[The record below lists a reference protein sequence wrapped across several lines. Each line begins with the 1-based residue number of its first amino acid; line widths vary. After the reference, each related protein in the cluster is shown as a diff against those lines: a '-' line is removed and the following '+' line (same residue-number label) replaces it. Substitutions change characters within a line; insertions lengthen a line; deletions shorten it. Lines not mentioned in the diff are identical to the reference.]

1 MCCGEDEQI
10 KLSIIMPVYNKGM
23 YLRSAIISII
33 DQCCDSIEIIL
44 VDDGSTDNSSY
55 VCDEFSTKFSWIRVL
70 HQSNSGVSAARNRGL
85 LAASGKYIL
94 FMDAD
99 DLIADSAINEILKT
113 MEHISAD
120 ICIYNYSVFQDEHFI
135 PGLEA
140 RKSEADVIVK
150 NTEDFEALFL
160 DLLESNVI
168 SNIGTKIY
176 KRSIIAGLCFIPFN
190 ICEDVSFCIDA
201 IMQSERIAYINKPIY
216 IYRQNVSGSLMSGYK
231 QNYFEAACVLIGKFN
246 RLRLHFSN
254 SVDSKKSYIKYT
266 DIVCKKILI
275 NESKL
280 SFNSFYRICLAITI
294 SEEFAML
301 FNIACHDNI
310 KNRVFY
316 IILKNKLFLI
326 IYIYYLTYTYIKKR
340 CIHS

>member
-1 MCCGEDEQI
+1 MCSGEEEQI
-10 KLSIIMPVYNKGM
+10 KLSIVMPVYNKGM

-44 VDDGSTDNSSY
+44 VDDGSTDNSSN
-55 VCDEFSTKFSWIRVL
+55 VCDELSAKFSWIRVL

-99 DLIADSAINEILKT
+99 DIIADSAINEIIKT

-120 ICIYNYSVFQDEHFI
+120 ICIYNYSVFQGEHFI
-135 PGLEA
+135 PGPEA
-140 RKSEADVIVK
+140 QKSDADVIVK

-176 KRSIIAGLCFIPFN
+176 KRSVIAGLNFIPFN

-231 QNYFEAACVLIGKFN
+231 QNYFEAASLLIGKLN
-246 RLRLHFSN
+246 RMRMRFIN
-254 SVDSKKSYIKYT
+254 SVVYEHSYIKYT
-266 DIVCKKILI
+266 DIVCKKILT
-275 NESKL
+275 NDSKL
-280 SFNSFYRICLAITI
+280 SLNNFSTTCLAITK
-294 SEEFAML
+294 SKEFAKL
-301 FNIACHDNI
+301 FSIASHDNI
-310 KNRVFY
+310 KNRLFY
-316 IILKNKLFLI
+316 RILKQRLFMF
-326 IYIYYLTYTYIKKR
+326 IYIYYQIY
-340 CIHS
+340 CIYK